1 MRQSRLTGKTKLQSD
16 IHLSYEVLHRHAS
29 GGIAHWRTTY
39 QVTSEEL
46 FRIWAA
52 SSGTTLLA
60 RKDGDPLPRLVL
72 DGVAVVEFDAI
83 DVAAIVHF
91 GKAGTTPNPLDPSKA
106 SHLVTEGIFRV
117 SRNPMYLGL
126 LLLLIGWA
134 VWLGSASPWLVPPL
148 FVVVITLVQIIPEEQ
163 ALSRNFGEQYA
174 LYRRSV
180 ARWIGWRR

>member
-1 MRQSRLTGKTKLQSD
+1 MDIHSFMEKYKRAWETSDENLLAGLFAEDGTYRNTPFAEQSGHEAIKAYWQRTKLQND

-72 DGVAVVEFDAI
+72 DGVAVVEFDAKGLCR
-83 DVAAIVHF
+83 D
-91 GKAGTTPNPLDPSKA
+91 
-106 SHLVTEGIFRV
+106 FRIWWH
-117 SRNPMYLGL
+117 S
-126 LLLLIGWA
+126 
-134 VWLGSASPWLVPPL
+134 
-148 FVVVITLVQIIPEEQ
+148 QIAPD
-163 ALSRNFGEQYA
+163 
-174 LYRRSV
+174 
-180 ARWIGWRR
+180 